1 MASYNL
7 HHYLSAVS
15 ETNNTTLDT
24 TSHQNYYC
32 DNQKQNP
39 HTPKIMASLGLNEAD
54 IAVFIQDCLFPE
66 IR

>member
-1 MASYNL
+1 
-7 HHYLSAVS
+7 V
-15 ETNNTTLDT
+15 LDT
-24 TSHQNYYC
+24 TAHQNYYC

-39 HTPKIMASLGLNEAD
+39 HTPKVMASLGLNEAD